1 MSAAQFDYFSKNL
14 LSDYDFLL
22 TNIDCMYQDG
32 DGVSHCL
39 LVLGE
44 GRDDGI
50 IVNSEG
56 SAYARYS
63 AFVPNARQ
71 LWQRQMA
78 YDPIL
83 TEFCEKMQSAADG
96 IVKDALQHHQD
107 GMYRVLTDNVNLNL
121 GNLPGSMEF
130 LYEMLRNRPELAATE
145 DFHNEIVLQL
155 KPEYLPAEEKE
166 YRRIS
171 QEQVDIMC
179 AKHTLWLHDEGG
191 VQADF
196 SGCELSNLDLSHR
209 DLNNALFNGAFLYGT
224 SFQESYLCFA
234 DFSDAEI
241 ENCNAKN
248 IAADEAV
255 FKNAVIRNCDFSG
268 AFIQMG
274 IGAEDGEDESVEIQ
288 IRIAEIDREFKE
300 ILSSVTAE
308 NQQQLLTDSRITEL
322 MTEKRKLESRL
333 AEYAAAEQ
341 HRKNTASRL
350 DQIFTILDGMK
361 NHPLTYGDQVI
372 RQILRCV
379 VVESKE
385 KIRVVFIGGLEVEA
399 EVEY

>member
-1 MSAAQFDYFSKNL
+1 
-14 LSDYDFLL
+14 
-22 TNIDCMYQDG
+22 
-32 DGVSHCL
+32 
-39 LVLGE
+39 
-44 GRDDGI
+44 
-50 IVNSEG
+50 
-56 SAYARYS
+56 
-63 AFVPNARQ
+63 
-71 LWQRQMA
+71 
-78 YDPIL
+78 
-83 TEFCEKMQSAADG
+83 MQSAADG
-96 IVKDALQHHQD
+96 IVKDARQHHQD

-268 AFIQMG
+268 AFMEHCNFS
-274 IGAEDGEDESVEIQ
+274 GADLTGTAVKNARMQNACIDGATVPDIVFEQADFRNYSTDEQDWSNPSGPV
-288 IRIAEIDREFKE
+288 
-300 ILSSVTAE
+300 LS
-308 NQQQLLTDSRITEL
+308 
-322 MTEKRKLESRL
+322 M
-333 AEYAAAEQ
+333 
-341 HRKNTASRL
+341 
-350 DQIFTILDGMK
+350 
-361 NHPLTYGDQVI
+361 
-372 RQILRCV
+372 
-379 VVESKE
+379 
-385 KIRVVFIGGLEVEA
+385 
-399 EVEY
+399 

>member
-1 MSAAQFDYFSKNL
+1 MELSAAQFDYFSKNL

-107 GMYRVLTDNVNLNL
+107 GMYRVLTDNVNRTL

-268 AFIQMG
+268 AFMEHCNFS
-274 IGAEDGEDESVEIQ
+274 GADLTGTAVKNARMQNACIDGATVPDIVFEQADFRNYSTDEQDWSNPSGPV
-288 IRIAEIDREFKE
+288 
-300 ILSSVTAE
+300 LS
-308 NQQQLLTDSRITEL
+308 
-322 MTEKRKLESRL
+322 M
-333 AEYAAAEQ
+333 
-341 HRKNTASRL
+341 
-350 DQIFTILDGMK
+350 
-361 NHPLTYGDQVI
+361 
-372 RQILRCV
+372 
-379 VVESKE
+379 
-385 KIRVVFIGGLEVEA
+385 
-399 EVEY
+399 

>member
-1 MSAAQFDYFSKNL
+1 MISSLPISTVCIRTGTAYPIA
-14 LSDYDFLL
+14 
-22 TNIDCMYQDG
+22 C
-32 DGVSHCL
+32 

-83 TEFCEKMQSAADG
+83 TEFCEKMQNAADG

-268 AFIQMG
+268 AFMEHCNFS
-274 IGAEDGEDESVEIQ
+274 GADLTGTAVKNARMQNACIDGATVPDIVFEQADFRNYSTDEQDWSNPSGPV
-288 IRIAEIDREFKE
+288 
-300 ILSSVTAE
+300 LS
-308 NQQQLLTDSRITEL
+308 
-322 MTEKRKLESRL
+322 M
-333 AEYAAAEQ
+333 
-341 HRKNTASRL
+341 
-350 DQIFTILDGMK
+350 
-361 NHPLTYGDQVI
+361 
-372 RQILRCV
+372 
-379 VVESKE
+379 
-385 KIRVVFIGGLEVEA
+385 
-399 EVEY
+399 